1 MLLKSFSIKMIA
13 KFYDKLLLS
22 VAALCLV
29 GSLVWNFL
37 QTTEEIST
45 KSSSY
50 GEDFWGKSSD
60 GVYFEPLIEH
70 SLMPGDFLY
79 YRDAG
84 ESDKNYSKVQIKSMH
99 FKRRLPVQI
108 QLNDGS
114 QLSGK
119 IKAKEGIIL
128 SKNWKNSSQI
138 ILIDSTE
145 GSKTVQQKD
154 ISIIAGKPR
163 YFLAEEIN
171 LRTLRTSDLQFYQPL
186 EKVNLSGEILKKP
199 LWNEVETD
207 QNGTIYDLFTPPL
220 IYLIDGELTTSLPDA
235 PMEEK
240 KEPFGLSAL
249 SFLPRPY
256 RFNLG
261 GWIGETPF
269 LEDTVLSKKF
279 GIKVRNR
286 LEVNKS
292 YKLLPEPKRGQ
303 PSLVEA
309 SEDDPE
315 KLITLKYFAVQN
327 VQQENGGIKPVGR
340 ALVEDKSVRDEPF
353 EINSLMQE
361 VSLGQFSMNLEIELE
376 EKEKMSFEITEQDV
390 DRVIDYYG
398 RKYKVISFDIERRS
412 VRISKQ
418 IGLSTDLE
426 IVEIFAP

>member
-1 MLLKSFSIKMIA
+1 MLPKSFSIKMIA

-99 FKRRLPVQI
+99 FKRRSPVQI

-154 ISIIAGKPR
+154 ISIMAGKPR

-186 EKVNLSGEILKKP
+186 EKVNLSGEILRA
-199 LWNEVETD
+199 
-207 QNGTIYDLFTPPL
+207 
-220 IYLIDGELTTSLPDA
+220 DG
-235 PMEEK
+235 
-240 KEPFGLSAL
+240 
-249 SFLPRPY
+249 Y
-256 RFNLG
+256 N
-261 GWIGETPF
+261 
-269 LEDTVLSKKF
+269 
-279 GIKVRNR
+279 IK
-286 LEVNKS
+286 
-292 YKLLPEPKRGQ
+292 
-303 PSLVEA
+303 
-309 SEDDPE
+309 
-315 KLITLKYFAVQN
+315 
-327 VQQENGGIKPVGR
+327 
-340 ALVEDKSVRDEPF
+340 
-353 EINSLMQE
+353 
-361 VSLGQFSMNLEIELE
+361 
-376 EKEKMSFEITEQDV
+376 
-390 DRVIDYYG
+390 
-398 RKYKVISFDIERRS
+398 
-412 VRISKQ
+412 
-418 IGLSTDLE
+418 
-426 IVEIFAP
+426 